1 MTTTQGD
8 AAGSAIPV
16 SSALGALTTATGG
29 GLGTPERVLV
39 LCSAAAD
46 VKVPPSPW
54 QPSATGGAG
63 RDRHRGQVQL
73 VEAWTHCSNSS
84 FKDEMT
90 GLVSTDPGRDFML
103 GRPQAGWT
111 PSLSSTISY

>member
-1 MTTTQGD
+1 M
-8 AAGSAIPV
+8 AALETVSAGV
-16 SSALGALTTATGG
+16 SLQSLLLSAAPLLPPAS
-29 GLGTPERVLV
+29 PPRFLV

-46 VKVPPSPW
+46 VKVPPTSW

-63 RDRHRGQVQL
+63 RDRHQGQVQL

-111 PSLSSTISY
+111 PSLSSTIS